1 MDLAAL
7 LLEMEMAS
15 TLAESSGGQTSSNS
29 SATPASREQLSA
41 DRQRAA
47 DTLRLRINEML
58 NPGGG
63 LQESGAFDFQPAN
76 LFAPPSSGEGLAEGT
91 TPSSS
96 RSLGTTPLPSPQ
108 RGTRRS
114 VGERNSSRGA
124 SRASSGSR
132 RSRGERHSFSEG
144 ASVSAN
150 SSPMTHV
157 SGLSVYK
164 SFDN

>member
-15 TLAESSGGQTSSNS
+15 TLAESSGGQTSS

-76 LFAPPSSGEGLAEGT
+76 LFAPPSSGEGLTEGT
-91 TPSSS
+91 TPSSSS

-132 RSRGERHSFSEG
+132 RNRGERHSFSEG
-144 ASVSAN
+144 GFVSAN

-157 SGLSVYK
+157 SKLSIYM